1 MRLKTGAPLIGRT
14 SLFRA
19 VLATCR
25 QDDTARPT
33 ARPTARIGGVT
44 GAERPLLV
52 TGNGLVARD
61 FAG

>member
-25 QDDTARPT
+25 QNDTARPT
-33 ARPTARIGGVT
+33 ARTGGVT
-44 GAERPLLV
+44 GAERPLLD

>member
-14 SLFRA
+14 SLFPA

-25 QDDTARPT
+25 KHDTARST
-33 ARPTARIGGVT
+33 ART
-44 GAERPLLV
+44 GRVSGAGQPLLV
-52 TGNGLVARD
+52 TGDGLGARD

>member
-25 QDDTARPT
+25 RNDMARPA
-33 ARPTARIGGVT
+33 ARTGGVT

>member
-14 SLFRA
+14 SLFPA

-25 QDDTARPT
+25 QNDTVCSTART
-33 ARPTARIGGVT
+33 SGIT

-52 TGNGLVARD
+52 TGNGLVARN